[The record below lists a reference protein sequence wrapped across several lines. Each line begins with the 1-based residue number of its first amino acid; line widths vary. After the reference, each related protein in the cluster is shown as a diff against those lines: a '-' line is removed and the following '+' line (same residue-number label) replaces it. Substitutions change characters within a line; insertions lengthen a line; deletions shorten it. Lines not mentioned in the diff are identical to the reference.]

1 MNIPPSFA
9 NMISPFNPFGR
20 QPVGEE
26 GQDSKES
33 SFKAVEESAETARS
47 ENRTGEDDTHRD
59 QVLGKQE
66 RQSSGARAT
75 SGDMAEE
82 QSHYEQ
88 NKEQSEQR
96 QIEQLA
102 ARDREVRAH
111 ERAHA
116 AVGGQHTG
124 APQLNFVRG
133 PDGVA
138 YAVSG
143 EVSVNLASVSG
154 DPRATLRKAEQIQAA
169 ALAPADP
176 SSQDRLIAAK
186 AARMAE
192 QARADIRSQELD
204 SQRLEEQARAESQE
218 QRAAEAEQREA
229 AKAEREERQAVLA
242 QRENERQ
249 RNVDLNQKLIK
260 IGVQPATRSPGE
272 LLDQTV

>member
-26 GQDSKES
+26 GQDGKES
-33 SFKAVEESAETARS
+33 SFKAVEESAEIARS

-66 RQSSGARAT
+66 RQGSGARPA
-75 SGDMAEE
+75 SGDLADE
-82 QSHYEQ
+82 QSRYEQ

-138 YAVSG
+138 YATSG

-154 DPRATLRKAEQIQAA
+154 DPHATLSKAEQIQAA

-192 QARADIRSQELD
+192 QARADIRTQDLE
-204 SQRLEEQARAESQE
+204 SQRLEEQARAEGQD

-229 AKAEREERQAVLA
+229 AKAEREERQAALA

-249 RNVDLNQKLIK
+249 RNIDLNQKLIK
-260 IGVQPATRSPGE
+260 IGVQPAVRNPGE

>member
-9 NMISPFNPFGR
+9 NMISPFNPLGR

-26 GQDSKES
+26 GLDTKES
-33 SFKAVEESAETARS
+33 SFKAVEEGAETARS
-47 ENRTGEDDTHRD
+47 QNRTDEDDTHRD
-59 QVLGKQE
+59 QVLGRQE
-66 RQSSGARAT
+66 RQETPARAP
-75 SGDMAEE
+75 SGGFAEE
-82 QSHYEQ
+82 ASGYEQ
-88 NKEQSEQR
+88 SQDESEQR

-138 YAVSG
+138 YATSG
-143 EVSVNLASVSG
+143 EVSVNLGSVTG
-154 DPRATLRKAEQIQAA
+154 DPQATLRKAEQIQAA

-192 QARADIRSQELD
+192 QARADIRTQELD
-204 SQRLEEQARAESQE
+204 SRRLEEQARAEG
-218 QRAAEAEQREA
+218 R
-229 AKAEREERQAVLA
+229 A

-260 IGVQPATRSPGE
+260 IGVQPAVRSPGE